1 MANGDLESPDP
12 RQAPLKLLRQTFT
25 ALLVLLPAALHGQS
39 TFDLTVRGT
48 SCSAPQPS
56 GSLHCTY
63 KVGKDLEF
71 SITSIGEPNA
81 TITVLKA
88 NIDGDFFLRVGM
100 IHGCAIVEA
109 GAKAPKSASSP
120 DASGALVSPQ
130 TGRVVRTWAECDAE
144 QAKGGPRRRVP

>member
-1 MANGDLESPDP
+1 MSSHALGALFLLMP
-12 RQAPLKLLRQTFT
+12 APVLGQT
-25 ALLVLLPAALHGQS
+25 

-48 SCSAPQPS
+48 TCSATHPS

-71 SITSIGEPNA
+71 SITNIGEADA
-81 TITVLKA
+81 TIAVLRA

-100 IHGCAIVEA
+100 IHGCAIVAA
-109 GAKAPKSASSP
+109 GATAPKSASLPETS
-120 DASGALVSPQ
+120 DALVSPH

-144 QAKGGPRRRVP
+144 QAKRQQGKKTR